1 MAQIRSPALRALE
14 VQILA
19 LCGVAGIALLNLTTL
34 AVPLSLLKFCVLQA
48 VLASVC
54 SILLRDEV
62 WWRYIHF
69 IFPIS
74 AYASH
79 QLALPSL
86 TYLFAF
92 LFLLLL
98 FTASFKNR
106 VPYFP
111 SKQFVWERVHV
122 FLQSRHTTNLIDLGS
137 GLGGLVLHLKQKNP
151 ALTVIGIELA
161 PLPWLISLLRK
172 VFTRSKAK
180 FIIGDYEA
188 LNFGQYDAVFAYLS
202 PAPME
207 HLYAKASRE
216 MRKNTLLLSHEFPV
230 PNVKPSYLLD
240 SPTGES
246 TTYVYVL

>member
-1 MAQIRSPALRALE
+1 LAHIRSPALRALA
-14 VQILA
+14 VQSVA

-34 AVPLSLLKFCVLQA
+34 AAPISLLWFCVLQA
-48 VLASVC
+48 VLATAC
-54 SILLRDEV
+54 SILLRDEI

-69 IFPIS
+69 IFPIA
-74 AYASH
+74 AYATQ

-92 LFLLLL
+92 LFLLIL

-111 SKQFVWERVHV
+111 SNQLVWERVHV
-122 FLQSRHTTNLIDLGS
+122 FLQSRNATNLIDLGS

-161 PLPWLISLLRK
+161 PLPWIISLVRK

-180 FIIGDYEA
+180 FLIGDYEA
-188 LNFGQYDAVFAYLS
+188 LNFGQFDAIFAYLS

-207 HLYAKASRE
+207 HLYAKALRE
-216 MRKNTLLLSHEFPV
+216 MRKDTLLLSHEFPV
-230 PNVKPSYLLD
+230 PHIKPSYLLD
-240 SPTGES
+240 SPKGES
-246 TTYVYVL
+246 PTYVYVL

>member
-1 MAQIRSPALRALE
+1 
-14 VQILA
+14 V
-19 LCGVAGIALLNLTTL
+19 GVAGIAFLNAYTL
-34 AVPLSLLKFCVLQA
+34 AAPIPLLWFCVLQA
-48 VLASVC
+48 CVASLC
-54 SILLRDEV
+54 SILLQDEI

-74 AYASH
+74 AYATH

-92 LFLLLL
+92 LFLLIL

-111 SKQFVWERVHV
+111 SKKPVWERVHA
-122 FLQSRHTTNLIDLGS
+122 FLQSRNATSLIDLGS

-180 FIIGDYEA
+180 FLIGDYEA
-188 LNFGQYDAVFAYLS
+188 LNFGQYDAIFAYLS

-207 HLYAKASRE
+207 DLYAKALRE
-216 MRKNTLLLSHEFPV
+216 MRKDTLFLSHEFAV
-230 PNVKPSYLLD
+230 PNINPSYVLD
-240 SPTGES
+240 SPTDES